1 MLFDRELD
9 SLFNKILLE
18 NFLFETKKV
27 MAKKLTIFDR
37 NLDFCL
43 FFDTYLFIVLNKNF
57 ILIEFSSLF
66 NLLYKKH

>member
-27 MAKKLTIFDR
+27 MAKKLTIFYR
-37 NLDFCL
+37 NLD
-43 FFDTYLFIVLNKNF
+43 I
-57 ILIEFSSLF
+57 
-66 NLLYKKH
+66 